1 MGESGRVF
9 LRGISSEKYG
19 LGEVREAQLA
29 APRVRGDEVVV
40 DNATVGHSGDSKDSR
55 TWWRLGPGDDPF
67 LTQTLQVHFVEIPPG
82 KSNHGH

>member
-29 APRVRGDEVVV
+29 APRVRGDDVLV
-40 DNATVGHSGDSKDSR
+40 DGTDLAYTAGSEDSR